1 MKKGHLLIA
10 ALAVSFMLT
19 SCNNAD
25 SLLNRYEK
33 AVKNHKYEKAIKL
46 AGKLDKLELTSEQ
59 EERYYD
65 ITEDML

>member
-1 MKKGHLLIA
+1 MVLA
-10 ALAVSFMLT
+10 ASFMLT

-46 AGKLDKLELTSEQ
+46 AEKLDKLKLTNEQ

-65 ITEDML
+65 ITEDIL